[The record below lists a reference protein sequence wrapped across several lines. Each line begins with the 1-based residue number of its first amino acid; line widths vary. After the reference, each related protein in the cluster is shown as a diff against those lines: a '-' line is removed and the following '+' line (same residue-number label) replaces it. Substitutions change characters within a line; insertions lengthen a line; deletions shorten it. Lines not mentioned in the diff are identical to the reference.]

1 MKETPLYIDNTC
13 ERLFTNQNNR
23 TIAILLCAW
32 QCNNIAASLWEQTI
46 TPPKEESSA
55 EPVSLLNLESRKR
68 AGTVLALPDVEKKPR
83 RTCKA
88 CGSLKHSLPA
98 TMPSRNLAIQA
109 GQEVDGK
116 GSQGLRE
123 Q

>member
-55 EPVSLLNLESRKR
+55 EPVSLLNLES
-68 AGTVLALPDVEKKPR
+68 
-83 RTCKA
+83 
-88 CGSLKHSLPA
+88 A

-116 GSQGLRE
+116 GSQGLRG